1 MSQLIEEYTVYA
13 HSHSLNQEVRQFNI
27 EGSSTGSFK
36 DRMVAEQWAKAF
48 AQSLNT
54 QKHQHTDDWQA
65 RVKLEQLGAD
75 TFVLNQNSAR

>member
-1 MSQLIEEYTVYA
+1 MNQLIEEYTVYA
-13 HSHSLNQEVRQFNI
+13 YSPSLNQEVRQFNI

-36 DRMVAEQWAKAF
+36 DRMVAEQWARAF
-48 AQSLNT
+48 AYSLGE
-54 QKHQHTDDWQA
+54 QEHMRVYDWQA

>member
-1 MSQLIEEYTVYA
+1 MNQLIEEYTVYA
-13 HSHSLNQEVRQFNI
+13 YSPSLNQEVRQFNI

-36 DRMVAEQWAKAF
+36 DRMVAEQWARAF
-48 AQSLNT
+48 AYSLGE
-54 QKHQHTDDWQA
+54 QEHMLVHDWQA